1 MKIDEIESGQVAR
14 SQKRTAIHGTH
25 LRTLQALFRHPP
37 APNVQWMEVLTLIA
51 KIGALRQKANGEFSF
66 EVGGEHYPVHKPHT
80 KTLTS
85 SEVVELRHFLQRAG
99 WWPAAPSQAATHLES
114 AAPSLMVEGPET
126 FPASL
131 DNS

>member
-1 MKIDEIESGQVAR
+1 MAR

-37 APNVQWMEVLTLIA
+37 ALNLEWMDVLALIA

-80 KTLTS
+80 KHLTS
-85 SEVVELRHFLQRAG
+85 SEMVELRHFLQRAG
-99 WWPAAPSQAATHLES
+99 WWPAAPYLAATDPEP
-114 AAPSLMVEGPET
+114 AAVRMLVEAPEA
-126 FPASL
+126 FPATKAP
-131 DNS
+131 